1 MAPLSIVMTSLST
14 ATAVLVTPVL
24 TSVLLGKRLPIDAY
38 GMVINITQIVVGPI
52 AAGIVINK

>member
-14 ATAVLVTPVL
+14 ATAVFVTPAL

-38 GMVINITQIVVGPI
+38 GMFINITQIVVGPI